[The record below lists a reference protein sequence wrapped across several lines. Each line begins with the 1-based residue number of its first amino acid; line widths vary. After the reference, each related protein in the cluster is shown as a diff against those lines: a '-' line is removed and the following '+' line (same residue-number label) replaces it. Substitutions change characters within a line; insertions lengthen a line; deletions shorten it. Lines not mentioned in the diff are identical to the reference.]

1 MSSNDTIYNKWAEEL
16 DQLKMQGNFRSLP
29 LIAHDGKWI
38 IPSGKERLLNL
49 SSNDYL
55 GLGADKELMSEFWQQ
70 MSAEHLLMTSS
81 SSRLLTGNFDVFEEL
96 EALLARLFHK
106 ESALVFN
113 CGYHANA
120 GILPAICDEHTLILA
135 DKLVHA
141 SLIDGI
147 RLAGSK
153 YIRYR
158 HNQYS
163 QLERLLE
170 QNANDYQ
177 TIVIVVESIY
187 SMDGDVTDLPK
198 LVELK
203 KKYNHV
209 LLYVDEAH
217 AVGVRG
223 DGGLGLAE
231 EQGCVDDIDI
241 LIGTLGKAMA
251 SSGAYVVCRRVLRD
265 YLVNRM
271 RPFIFT
277 TALPPICIS
286 WTIFLFQRLAGWRDR
301 RNHLSK
307 ISQAVQNAVA
317 EREGG
322 SSVLI
327 SQSQIIPLLAGDS
340 SRAIA
345 MAEYFQRKG
354 FYVLPVRPPSVPVG
368 TARLRFSLSAAMTDS
383 EVSLLTDAIN
393 QLNAD
398 L

>member
-1 MSSNDTIYNKWAEEL
+1 MSSNNTIYNMWAEQL
-16 DQLKMQGNFRSLP
+16 DLLKEQGNFRSLP
-29 LIAHDGKWI
+29 LVAHDGKWI
-38 IPSGKERLLNL
+38 TPSGKEKLLNL

-55 GLGADKELMSEFWQQ
+55 GLGADNELRSEFLEQ
-70 MSAEHLLMTSS
+70 MTGEHLLMTSS
-81 SSRLLTGNFDVFEEL
+81 SSRLLTGNFAVFEEL

-153 YIRYR
+153 CIRYR
-158 HNQYS
+158 HNQYC

-170 QNANDYQ
+170 QNANDYRM
-177 TIVIVVESIY
+177 IVIAVESIY
-187 SMDGDVTDLPK
+187 SMDGDVTDLRK
-198 LVELK
+198 LVQLK
-203 KKYNHV
+203 KKYDNV

-217 AVGVRG
+217 GIGVRG
-223 DGGLGLAE
+223 DNGLGLAE
-231 EQGCVDDIDI
+231 EQDCINDIDI

-251 SSGAYVVCRRVLRD
+251 SSGAYVVCRQVLRD
-265 YLVNRM
+265 YLVNKM

-277 TALPPICIS
+277 TALPPICMA
-286 WTIFLFQRLAGWRDR
+286 WTIFLFRRLSDWKEK

-307 ISQAVQNAVA
+307 ISKAVQDAVA
-317 EREGG
+317 KQEGE
-322 SSVLI
+322 SCMSV

-345 MAEYFQRKG
+345 MADYFQRKG

-368 TARLRFSLSAAMTDS
+368 TARLRFSLSAAMTDG
-383 EVSLLTDAIN
+383 EVALLIDTINKLNTD
-393 QLNAD
+393 L
-398 L
+398 